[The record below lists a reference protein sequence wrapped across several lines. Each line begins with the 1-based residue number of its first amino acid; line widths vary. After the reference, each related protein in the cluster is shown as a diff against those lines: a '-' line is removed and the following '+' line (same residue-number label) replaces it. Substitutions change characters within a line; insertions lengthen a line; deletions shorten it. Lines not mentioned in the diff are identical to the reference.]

1 MAAQSPASR
10 HGVNL
15 TELAH
20 AGIHFC
26 AVAFSF
32 CPVEILLPT
41 FFFKFLVIRFNFTLV
56 LSLGQIYLDRGQWS
70 SRLEVDCGSFQ
81 QINFSLFDSG
91 LKDPTLPRLPMAS
104 RVRVWRNLWFSAKR
118 GEAGLFRRIVSLLWL
133 SGKVQ
138 RLPRWIALSWRHT
151 RFNLS
156 HPLGVLRQKAW
167 HRLWNLIFVFIKD
180 HRWLLT
186 RPLWEAKLALASNGQ
201 VLVSGGR
208 STWCTKNLPPTPH
221 CCLQMAHFCERSAT
235 FSSKLYSSKCIR
247 FHKKLFYLG
256 KSMKQR
262 DSNWFL
268 MERQLT
274 TKDQLRQISSQ
285 RFNKV

>member
-1 MAAQSPASR
+1 M
-10 HGVNL
+10 L
-15 TELAH
+15 D
-20 AGIHFC
+20 C
-26 AVAFSF
+26 AVCCVWQVCGRPGIVSSSVWHTGQVQQLV
-32 CPVEILLPT
+32 PRGKSLEDLTSPPSLSPTLELLAWHEG
-41 FFFKFLVIRFNFTLV
+41 RNNFGFVSLTHPV
-56 LSLGQIYLDRGQWS
+56 LS
-70 SRLEVDCGSFQ
+70 
-81 QINFSLFDSG
+81 N
-91 LKDPTLPRLPMAS
+91 P
-104 RVRVWRNLWFSAKR
+104 
-118 GEAGLFRRIVSLLWL
+118 
-133 SGKVQ
+133 
-138 RLPRWIALSWRHT
+138 
-151 RFNLS
+151 
-156 HPLGVLRQKAW
+156 
-167 HRLWNLIFVFIKD
+167 
-180 HRWLLT
+180 
-186 RPLWEAKLALASNGQ
+186 NGQ

-247 FHKKLFYLG
+247 VHNMFYLG